1 MSGSPSHAGSHV
13 LATSASVEGSNRMN
27 TFHRNANVSSPEPYD
42 DINFRGL
49 LDVVLEARWLILAI
63 TSLVL
68 LAGAAYAY
76 LSPPIYRADTLIQ
89 VEQTQGTANN
99 MLDQLANVFNVQTPA
114 SAEMEILRSR
124 LVVGQAAD
132 ALQLYVTAHP
142 KYLPVVGSWLASRAT
157 QLTEPGLL
165 GFGGYVWG
173 TESIQV
179 EQLTVPPG
187 LEGQHFMLRTTE
199 TGYELLVPGHG
210 KVVEGKTGTLSK
222 FHIDGQPAA
231 ILVNSLHAE
240 PGAEFAIVRR
250 SRLNVI
256 QDLQDSLAIAE
267 KGKPSGVLSI
277 SLEGTNPTHITQ
289 ILNAVGAAYVRQNIE
304 RRSAEAEKSLAFLN
318 DFLPQLKQ
326 QMEESERKYTQF
338 RDRHGT
344 FDLTTQGTLTLNTS
358 ASLQTQLLELEQKYR
373 DLSSRFA
380 PAHPSVRVIE
390 EQISAVKDE
399 IAKLAGRIKTLPDLE
414 QQLLTLVRDVKVN
427 GELYASLLNSA
438 QQLRLIK
445 EGKVGNVRVVDTAAL
460 PQQAIKPNRP
470 LAMTIASILGL
481 ALGIGVALLRNM
493 LRTGIRH
500 PGEIESHLGLPV
512 FAAIPHSA
520 PQVKLQ
526 SLIQEHVSGKHLL
539 VNTASQDPAIESLRS
554 LRTALQFAMQEA
566 PNNIVLLTSPTP
578 NTGKSF
584 VSVNFAAVL
593 GAAGK
598 RVLLI
603 DADLRRGHINQYFG
617 LERRGG
623 LSELASGRLSLEQA
637 LRESV
642 MPNLDL
648 ITSGTLPPNPAELLQ
663 SEPVAQILEKASAQY
678 DVVLLD
684 CAPILAVSDAM
695 ALAPQAGTV
704 FLLART
710 RISTIA
716 ELEESAK
723 RLRQV
728 GADARGVLL
737 NDLSL
742 NSRGYG
748 APLYPYSNYGA

>member
-1 MSGSPSHAGSHV
+1 M
-13 LATSASVEGSNRMN
+13 LASSVPVVEGSNSMN
-27 TFHRNANVSSPEPYD
+27 TFHSNANVPLPEPRD
-42 DINFRGL
+42 DDDFNFRSL
-49 LDVVLEARWLILAI
+49 LDVVLEARWLILGI
-63 TSLVL
+63 TSLAL
-68 LAGAAYAY
+68 LVGAAYAF
-76 LSPPIYRADTLIQ
+76 LSPPVYRADTLIQ
-89 VEQTQGTANN
+89 VEQTQGSANN
-99 MLDQLANVFNVQTPA
+99 MLDQLANAFNVQTPA

-124 LVVGQAAD
+124 LVVGQATD
-132 ALQLYVTAHP
+132 ALHLYVTARP
-142 KYLPVVGSWLASRAT
+142 KYLPFVGAWLAGRAT

-165 GFGGYVWG
+165 GLGGYVWG

-179 EQLTVPPG
+179 EQLTVPQAVEGQALTLLATENGFVLLAPDNSEL
-187 LEGQHFMLRTTE
+187 LEGKA
-199 TGYELLVPGHG
+199 GVPGSF
-210 KVVEGKTGTLSK
+210 L
-222 FHIDGQPAA
+222 IDGQPGT
-231 ILVNSLHAE
+231 ILVRSLHAK
-240 PGAEFAIVRR
+240 PGAAFTVMRR
-250 SRLNVI
+250 SRLSVI
-256 QDLQDSLAIAE
+256 QDLQDRLAIAE

-277 SLEGTNPTHITQ
+277 GLEGTSPTHITQ
-289 ILNAVGAAYVRQNIE
+289 ILNAVGAAYVRQNTE

-358 ASLQTQLLELEQKYR
+358 ARLQTQLLELEQKQR
-373 DLSSRFA
+373 DLASRFA
-380 PAHPSVRVIE
+380 PAHPSVRVVE
-390 EQISAVKDE
+390 DQINAVNDE
-399 IAKLAGRIKTLPDLE
+399 IAKLLGHIKTLPDLE

-427 GELYASLLNSA
+427 GELYVSLLNSA

-445 EGKVGNVRVVDTAAL
+445 EGKVGNVRVVDTAAP
-460 PQQAIKPNRP
+460 PQEAIKPNRP
-470 LAMTIASILGL
+470 LVITIAAILGL
-481 ALGIGVALLRNM
+481 ALGTALALLRNM

-500 PGEIESHLGLPV
+500 PDEIESRLGLPV
-512 FAAIPHSA
+512 VAAIPHSA
-520 PQVKLQ
+520 PQAKLQ
-526 SLIQEHVSGKHLL
+526 PLIQGRVSGKHLL
-539 VNTASQDPAIESLRS
+539 INAAAQDPAIESLRS

-584 VSVNFAAVL
+584 VGVNFAAVL
-593 GAAGK
+593 GSAGK

-623 LSELASGRLSLEQA
+623 LSELVSGRLSLEQA
-637 LRESV
+637 LHEGV

-663 SEPVAQILEKASAQY
+663 SASTTRILKEVSAQY

-710 RISTIA
+710 HISTIA

-728 GADARGVLL
+728 GASAKGVLL

-742 NSRGYG
+742 NRRGYG
-748 APLYPYSNYGA
+748 APLYQYSNYGA